1 MKSLHI
7 GTVVKLGF
15 LKKYLDFYKT
25 FNQNLLALTMRS
37 KPKRDSVQFKLLIP
51 FRHYSLSFQW
61 LLKYQ
66 SNKTIMPSEGVFQC
80 NVNKLIDLLIF
91 DAIQQVRLCNKRPDS
106 SAIFKEMSKVHATN
120 FTEEDIENRIEGLI
134 NEKKTC

>member
-1 MKSLHI
+1 M
-7 GTVVKLGF
+7 
-15 LKKYLDFYKT
+15 KKYLDFHKT

-61 LLKYQ
+61 LLNYQ

-80 NVNKLIDLLIF
+80 NINKLIDLLIF

-106 SAIFKEMSKVHATN
+106 SAIFKEISKVHATN
-120 FTEEDIENRIEGLI
+120 FKKENIENRIEGLI
-134 NEKKTC
+134 NEKNLLTIRQLPVLILFL